1 MWDERLCDRGGRMRA
16 VFNHAPGDCRA
27 KNGFAVG
34 NGSCCPQQLVGTG
47 VFEQVAAG
55 TGAHRCEHQVV
66 VLMHGQHQHMETRK
80 AVEYATRRVNTV
92 RSGHAHVHDD
102 DVWLRGF
109 CLGDGLLARRSFT
122 DHLDIWHS
130 VEDEPHS
137 VPKEPVIV
145 SQHDANRRRHSGAF
159 TICFSVSSTSGKRAS
174 TRVPTPA
181 AESIVQL
188 PPSSAARSRIDTS
201 PMPARTEL
209 GRPRPSSTTSR
220 FSAASSHSLTE
231 QVWASACDATFA
243 SAA

>member
-1 MWDERLCDRGGRMRA
+1 MRE
-16 VFNHAPGDCRA
+16 VINHAPGDYRA
-27 KNGFAVG
+27 ENGFSVG
-34 NGSCCPQQLVGTG
+34 NGPYGPQQFIGTG

-55 TGAHRCEHQVV
+55 TGAHGCEHQVV
-66 VLMHGQHQHMETRK
+66 VLMHGQHEHLETRK
-80 AVEYATRRVNTV
+80 PVEYATRRVNTV

-145 SQHDANRRRHSGAF
+145 SQHDANRRRHSGPF

-174 TRVPTPA
+174 TRVPPPA
-181 AESIVQL
+181 ADSSVQL
-188 PPSSAARSRIDTS
+188 PTRSAARSPIHPS
-201 PMPARTEL
+201 PM
-209 GRPRPSSTTSR
+209 
-220 FSAASSHSLTE
+220 
-231 QVWASACDATFA
+231 
-243 SAA
+243 